1 MDIASIDRII
11 LLRKI
16 FCPYWQR
23 GGTSYR
29 PLDPPNSPIGLPK
42 ATLLGA
48 NKTLTRFVNFGERI
62 GHFPLV
68 TSSLTYDTQ
77 SNFIV
82 EKTYQEQRSK
92 RQKRNK
98 DLKVK
103 LSEIEYANAKQK
115 AQNAGYPL
123 ATYARNAI
131 LEQRIFDK
139 KQRQI
144 NAKYLSQF
152 AWIGNN
158 LNQIARVLNTKNA
171 QGGNDKIN
179 LVETNILLS
188 EIQNELTILAKII
201 TDNLENDEQ

>member
-1 MDIASIDRII
+1 MIDFEKNTELMD
-11 LLRKI
+11 
-16 FCPYWQR
+16 
-23 GGTSYR
+23 
-29 PLDPPNSPIGLPK
+29 
-42 ATLLGA
+42 
-48 NKTLTRFVNFGERI
+48 
-62 GHFPLV
+62 
-68 TSSLTYDTQ
+68 SSTNEKP
-77 SNFIV
+77 SK
-82 EKTYQEQRSK
+82 KTYQKQHNE
-92 RQKRNK
+92 RQKRSK
-98 DLKVK
+98 YLKVK
-103 LSEIEYANAKQK
+103 MSEIEYLTAKQK

-171 QGGNDKIN
+171 QGENDKID
-179 LVETNILLS
+179 LVKTNILLL
-188 EIQNELTILAKII
+188 EIQNELEILTKII